1 MTSRRQ
7 FIALLGGAVAAW
19 PLASRAQQ
27 SSMPVIGFLRDTT
40 AEGSEYLV
48 AALSH
53 GLREVGLAAGKD
65 FHIEF
70 GWGNGD
76 RQVLPA
82 LATAFA
88 RKPVSVIVASAT
100 SATIAAKSATSTVP
114 IVFAF
119 PGDPVELLIVASLNR
134 PGGNATGVSYLNTE
148 LAGKRLGILHELAP
162 TVSLVGLLINSKG
175 ANAASTIQD
184 IQKAAPA
191 IGVQIEIV
199 NATNES
205 EIDRAFETVGG
216 RAGALLIG
224 NDSFFTTQRNRIAAL
239 ALRHRLPAIYAQR
252 ENAESG
258 GLMSYGANLPD
269 AYRLAGTYAGRII
282 KGEKPAELPVLQP
295 TKFELVINLRTAK
308 IMKFQIPP
316 KVLALA
322 DEVIE

>member
-1 MTSRRQ
+1 MRRRE
-7 FIALLGGAVAAW
+7 FITVVGSAAVAW
-19 PLASRAQQ
+19 PLAPRAQQ
-27 SSMPVIGFLRDTT
+27 PAMPVIGFLRDTT
-40 AEGSEYLV
+40 AKGSEYLV
-48 AALSH
+48 AALSQ
-53 GLREVGLAAGKD
+53 GLREVGLIAGKD
-65 FHIEF
+65 FRIEF

-82 LATAFA
+82 LAADFA
-88 RKPVSVIVASAT
+88 RKPVSVILASAT

-119 PGDPVELLIVASLNR
+119 PGDPVELLIVDSLNR

-148 LAGKRLGILHELAP
+148 LAGKRLGILHEIAP

-175 ANAASTIQD
+175 ANAASTVQD
-184 IQKAAPA
+184 IQQAAPA

-205 EIDRAFETVGG
+205 EIDRAFETVSEH
-216 RAGALLIG
+216 AGALLIG
-224 NDSFFTTQRNRIAAL
+224 NDSFFTTQRDRIAAL
-239 ALRHRLPAIYAQR
+239 AIRHRLPAIYAQR
-252 ENAESG
+252 EIAESG

-295 TKFELVINLRTAK
+295 TKFELVVNLRTAK
-308 IMKFQIPP
+308 TMGFQIPP